1 MAPEL
6 SSNWKKLQAKI
17 KAESAAPKQ
26 APKRKSIE
34 DVSPPEAKSQAKKRP
49 KTAQPLQGSQSTK
62 RPAPATSNAPPARS
76 SKNRARSSSMGVSQ
90 SSKITSAVAPTTISP
105 SLAVWAQDNDLSPE
119 RVAEAYG
126 LGLKATTASG
136 TTATGSGTQARPNA
150 GLTPG
155 LQLGKY
161 VGIDCEMVG
170 IGPGGHESILARVS
184 VVDFHGNQ
192 VYDSLV
198 RPKPGV
204 VVTDWRT
211 HVSGVSARDM
221 RLARDFD
228 EVHTQV
234 AELLRGRIVVG
245 HDIRHD
251 LAVLELGH
259 PLKDIRD
266 TARFSGFRKY
276 GNGPKPAMRILA
288 KEILGL
294 DIQDGQHSSVED
306 ARVAML
312 LFRRH
317 KPQFDVEHM
326 NRYPDASGGSAQKG
340 SASNKKTTKKKRK
353 N

>member
-26 APKRKSIE
+26 APKRKPID
-34 DVSPPEAKSQAKKRP
+34 DVSPPEAKGQAKKRL
-49 KTAQPLQGSQSTK
+49 KTTQPLQGGQSTK
-62 RPAPATSNAPPARS
+62 RPASATSNAPAAKS
-76 SKNRARSSSMGVSQ
+76 SENGARSSSMGVSQ
-90 SSKITSAVAPTTISP
+90 SSKITSAVAPNTISP
-105 SLAVWAQDNDLSPE
+105 SLAVWAQDNDISAE
-119 RVAEAYG
+119 HVAEAYG
-126 LGLKATTASG
+126 LGLKATTTSG
-136 TTATGSGTQARPNA
+136 TTAIGSGAQTRHNS

-198 RPKPGV
+198 RPRPGI

-221 RLARDFD
+221 RFARDFD
-228 EVHTQV
+228 EVHAQV

-245 HDIRHD
+245 HDVKHD
-251 LAVLELGH
+251 LTVLDLRH
-259 PLKDIRD
+259 PPRDIRD
-266 TARFSGFRKY
+266 TAKFSGFRKY

-326 NRYPDASGGSAQKG
+326 NRYPDANGGS
-340 SASNKKTTKKKRK
+340 SSNKKTTKKRK

>member
-1 MAPEL
+1 MAPDL
-6 SSNWKKLQAKI
+6 SSNWKQLQAKI
-17 KAESAAPKQ
+17 KAESAVPRKA
-26 APKRKSIE
+26 AKRKPIE
-34 DVSPPEAKSQAKKRP
+34 DVSPPEAKGQAKKRL
-49 KTAQPLQGSQSTK
+49 KTAQPLQGNQSTK
-62 RPAPATSNAPPARS
+62 RPVSATSNTPAAKKSRS
-76 SKNRARSSSMGVSQ
+76 GGRSSSMGVSQ
-90 SSKITSAVAPTTISP
+90 SSKITSAVAPTTMAP
-105 SLAVWAQDNDLSPE
+105 SLAVWAQDNDISPE
-119 RVAEAYG
+119 HVAEAYG

-136 TTATGSGTQARPNA
+136 TGSGTLSRPNA

-198 RPKPGV
+198 RPRPGV

-221 RLARDFD
+221 RFARDFD
-228 EVHTQV
+228 EVQTQV
-234 AELLRGRIVVG
+234 AELLRGKTVVG

-251 LAVLELGH
+251 LAVLGLGH
-259 PLKDIRD
+259 PPKDVRD
-266 TARFSGFRKY
+266 TAKFSGFRKY

-294 DIQDGQHSSVED
+294 EIQDGQHSSVED

-326 NRYPDASGGSAQKG
+326 NRYPGASGGS
-340 SASNKKTTKKKRK
+340 SSNKKTTKKKRK

>member
-34 DVSPPEAKSQAKKRP
+34 DLSPPEAKGQAKKRL
-49 KTAQPLQGSQSTK
+49 KTAQPLQGNQPTK
-62 RPAPATSNAPPARS
+62 RLASATSNPPAAKS
-76 SKNRARSSSMGVSQ
+76 SRNGGRSSSMGVSQ
-90 SSKITSAVAPTTISP
+90 SSKITSAVAPNTVSP
-105 SLAVWAQDNDLSPE
+105 SLAVWAQDNDVSPE
-119 RVAEAYG
+119 HVAEAYG

-136 TTATGSGTQARPNA
+136 SGAQARPNA

-198 RPKPGV
+198 RPRPGV
-204 VVTDWRT
+204 IVTDWRT

-221 RLARDFD
+221 RFARDFD
-228 EVHTQV
+228 EVHAQV

-245 HDIRHD
+245 HDIKHD

-259 PLKDIRD
+259 PPRDIRD
-266 TARFSGFRKY
+266 TAKFSGFRKY

-294 DIQDGQHSSVED
+294 EIQDGQHSSVED

-340 SASNKKTTKKKRK
+340 SFSSNKKTAKKKRK